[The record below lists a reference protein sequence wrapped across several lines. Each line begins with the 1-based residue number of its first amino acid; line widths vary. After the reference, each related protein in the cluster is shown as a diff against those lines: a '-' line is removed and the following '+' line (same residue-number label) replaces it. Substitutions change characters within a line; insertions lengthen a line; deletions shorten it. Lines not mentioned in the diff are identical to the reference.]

1 LNLAQVA
8 KELGV
13 NQGMV
18 SRWRCKFTNRDQKA
32 FKGQVKPNDK
42 ELLSL
47 KWELARVKKERN
59 LLREAATYF
68 ANESK

>member
-1 LNLAQVA
+1 M
-8 KELGV
+8 

-18 SRWRCKFTNRDQKA
+18 GRWRFKVTNRDQKA